1 MILALIRG
9 IIFLKGKFVTISAGA
24 LLLIC
29 MLALNGV
36 NGTAS
41 IDHTDPEGD
50 VSEGDIADQDAF
62 DNIDITSLTMDI
74 VSDPMIVELTV
85 YGTTHIGGEPYDYS
99 YYIYLDYDGDNEK
112 DSTVSITGPGI
123 YISGSGLSST
133 PTQLTGVTGEG
144 TSTLRVELPHS
155 LFEGTPV
162 INDVGAESQVKRDT
176 YRARDFLNTNFEGT
190 GSVGGGEITPPDP
203 MEDPRQTP
211 TAPSLSIDIDDFDMD
226 LTVDV
231 ASYDYVME
239 ATGTGSVD
247 IVEAYYCIAMYGESG
262 EAMGSYSWQKA
273 PIDEEHGYGGQAYK
287 EEFYATGT
295 GGSWTTWKWYFHSSG
310 PIDDNN
316 RNKFESPDDF
326 YTGVG
331 SVKLH
336 IRAYQEDGTWNQDT
350 EDITQ
355 EYLGKES
362 TGDDDDTDDDE
373 PLTGDGETDD
383 TPGPALP
390 AIVASTF
397 LMAAILIHGRRRR
410 S

>member
-1 MILALIRG
+1 MMKK
-9 IIFLKGKFVTISAGA
+9 FLTISAGA
-24 LLLIC
+24 LMLIC

-36 NGTAS
+36 DGTAS
-41 IDHTDPEGD
+41 IEHTDPEDD
-50 VSEGDIADQDAF
+50 VFEGDIADQEAK
-62 DNIDITSLTMDI
+62 NNVDIKSLTMDI
-74 VSDPMIVELTV
+74 SSDPMIVELTI

-99 YYIYLDYDGDNEK
+99 YYIYLDHDGDNEK

-133 PTQLTGVTGEG
+133 PTQLTEVTGEN

-155 LFEGTPV
+155 LFEGTPA
-162 INDVGAESQVKRDT
+162 INDIGAESQVYRDT
-176 YRARDFLNTNFEGT
+176 YRARDFLNSNFEGT

-203 MEDPRQTP
+203 EEDPRQTP
-211 TAPSLSIDIDDFDMD
+211 TAPSLSIDIDQFDMD
-226 LTVDV
+226 LDTEEG
-231 ASYDYVME
+231 AYDYVME
-239 ATGTGSVD
+239 TTGTGSAD

-262 EAMGSYSWQKA
+262 EAMGSYSWKKA
-273 PIDEEHGYGGQAYK
+273 PIDEEHEYGGQSYQ
-287 EEFYATGT
+287 EQFYATGT
-295 GGSWTTWKWYFHSSG
+295 GGSWTAWKWYFHSSG
-310 PIDDNN
+310 PIDDSNSN
-316 RNKFESPDDF
+316 RYESPEDY

-336 IRAYQEDGTWNQDT
+336 IRVYQEDGTWNQDT

-362 TGDDDDTDDDE
+362 TGGDDDTDDDD
-373 PLTGDGETDD
+373 PLTEDGETEDS
-383 TPGPALP
+383 PGLALP
-390 AIVASTF
+390 AVVASTF